1 MAGVRHMAC
10 VRVPCL
16 SCSHAGEVGV
26 HSGRVSG
33 CARAARL
40 LIGVAGGGG
49 GCKEEGGE
57 GGGEGKRGGK
67 GEEERFRPRSPPQA
81 NFEAVL

>member
-40 LIGVAGGGG
+40 LIGVAEGGWMYGG
-49 GCKEEGGE
+49 RERGGEREEEREEERGE
-57 GGGEGKRGGK
+57 GGG
-67 GEEERFRPRSPPQA
+67 GEVSPEKPA
-81 NFEAVL
+81 AGEL

>member
-33 CARAARL
+33 CAHAARL
-40 LIGVAGGGG
+40 LIDVAGGD
-49 GCKEEGGE
+49 GCKEEEREEGREEERGEGRGE
-57 GGGEGKRGGK
+57 GGG
-67 GEEERFRPRSPPQA
+67 GEVSPEKPA
-81 NFEAVL
+81 AGEL

>member
-1 MAGVRHMAC
+1 MAC

-16 SCSHAGEVGV
+16 SCSHAGEVRV

-40 LIGVAGGGG
+40 LIGVAGGGMDVRR
-49 GCKEEGGE
+49 KRERRREREEEREEERGE
-57 GGGEGKRGGK
+57 GGG
-67 GEEERFRPRSPPQA
+67 GEVSPEKPA
-81 NFEAVL
+81 AGEL

>member
-1 MAGVRHMAC
+1 MAC

-40 LIGVAGGGG
+40 LIGVAGGD
-49 GCKEEGGE
+49 GCKEEERERRRERRRERKGE
-57 GGGEGKRGGK
+57 GK

>member
-1 MAGVRHMAC
+1 MAC

-16 SCSHAGEVGV
+16 SCSHAGEVRV

-40 LIGVAGGGG
+40 LIGVAGGGMDVRR
-49 GCKEEGGE
+49 
-57 GGGEGKRGGK
+57 KRERKREGK

>member
-1 MAGVRHMAC
+1 M
-10 VRVPCL
+10 
-16 SCSHAGEVGV
+16 

-40 LIGVAGGGG
+40 LIGVAGGGD
-49 GCKEEGGE
+49 GCKEEE
-57 GGGEGKRGGK
+57 REEERERKRERKREGK